1 VETASFYSV
10 SLTDWDSILSLS
22 IAHRP
27 LFFSFSSSCK
37 FYHIS
42 LSQFWDK
49 DKKQRLW
56 TFDTYHGRDW
66 SGLFWLITWW
76 EQLFHFPRFRKKK
89 KQWKAAIMDFCSPY
103 PLLLKTRLIQR
114 YNFKRYLNWTRLTLI
129 LTSTDR
135 YNNVINNR
143 EMIQL
148 RLN

>member
-1 VETASFYSV
+1 
-10 SLTDWDSILSLS
+10 
-22 IAHRP
+22 
-27 LFFSFSSSCK
+27 
-37 FYHIS
+37 
-42 LSQFWDK
+42 
-49 DKKQRLW
+49 
-56 TFDTYHGRDW
+56 
-66 SGLFWLITWW
+66 
-76 EQLFHFPRFRKKK
+76 
-89 KQWKAAIMDFCSPY
+89 MDFCSPY